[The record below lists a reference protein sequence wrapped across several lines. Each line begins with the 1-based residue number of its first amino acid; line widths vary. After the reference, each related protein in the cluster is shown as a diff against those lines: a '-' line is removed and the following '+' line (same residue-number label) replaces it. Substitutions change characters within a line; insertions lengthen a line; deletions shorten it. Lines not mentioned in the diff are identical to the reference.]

1 MNGAALY
8 AVFLGMKLHFTQRG
22 YDYPTYGPRPIGEE
36 KLGRNYVLAN
46 ALAGKFQTKAALEL
60 RLLSLFKNKVVWL
73 DELDTPSA
81 RKAEANHLKV
91 TNGFYYLL
99 EQELETIRNERGQ
112 IIEALKA
119 PSPFEVPAIGRLL
132 LNNQISL
139 ETYVALDN
147 LIPFSKDI
155 NDVIWSANKI
165 KAEKYKAFF
174 KPDMKRVAK
183 IARPFFDK

>member
-8 AVFLGMKLHFTQRG
+8 AVYLGMKLHFTQRG
-22 YDYPTYGPRPIGEE
+22 YDYQTYGPRPIGEE
-36 KLGRNYVLAN
+36 KLGRNYVLSN

-81 RKAEANHLKV
+81 RKAESDHLKV
-91 TNGFYYLL
+91 TNGFYYLF
-99 EQELETIRNERGQ
+99 EQELETIRNDRGQ

-132 LNNQISL
+132 LNNQVSL

-165 KAEKYKAFF
+165 RAEKYKAFF